1 MSENEAVRD
10 PLDVAADEVA
20 ELLAERKAG
29 DVTWERLIESLAEKA
44 QQAQRRYMLAQRM
57 QAAFAV
63 EGGQLPLIP
72 GVVAGVVAEP
82 TKPRAKRRVM
92 MHDRLAG
99 SFECPKCH
107 ETEPIPEGTND
118 AARKRGVPCPKC
130 NEAAEE
136 ATK

>member
-57 QAAFAV
+57 QAAFA
-63 EGGQLPLIP
+63 G
-72 GVVAGVVAEP
+72 
-82 TKPRAKRRVM
+82 RVM

-99 SFECPKCH
+99 SFEYPKCH

-130 NEAAEE
+130 NGP
-136 ATK
+136 ATDPEGKPATA